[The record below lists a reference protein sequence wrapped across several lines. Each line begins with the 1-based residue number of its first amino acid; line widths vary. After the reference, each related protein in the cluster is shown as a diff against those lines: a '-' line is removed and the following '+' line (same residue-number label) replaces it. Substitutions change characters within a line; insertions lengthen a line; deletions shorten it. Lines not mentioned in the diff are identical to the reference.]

1 MHGRIEQKL
10 VVGGLGCERFRRDY
24 SIPDDGWGS
33 SIVFPGYLD
42 QADLPAIYTAS
53 ELLLYPSNLEAFP
66 IPITE
71 AMRCGVPIVTS
82 RINGLAEIA
91 GDAAILV
98 DPGNPADIADG
109 ICRVLTEPGLRELLS
124 ARGLERARLFS
135 WESCARRTLEILERV
150 VSGQS
155 RSALVGQRT

>member
-1 MHGRIEQKL
+1 MLGDMAWPPRPPSGIENVFGSAGVLPGFIVVQRIDQLASDEARSAHAMTTVSPL
-10 VVGGLGCERFRRDY
+10 V
-24 SIPDDGWGS
+24 
-33 SIVFPGYLD
+33 
-42 QADLPAIYTAS
+42 AS
-53 ELLLYPSNLEAFP
+53 AGEPTWPSP
-66 IPITE
+66 

-135 WESCARRTLEILERV
+135 WESCAQRTLEILERV
-150 VSGQS
+150 GSGQS

>member
-1 MHGRIEQKL
+1 
-10 VVGGLGCERFRRDY
+10 
-24 SIPDDGWGS
+24 
-33 SIVFPGYLD
+33 VFPGYLD